1 VGFFWRELFIL
12 NPPPLGGTAILP
24 EYIHYY
30 GLNLPPPGGTAI
42 LREYIIILLRIILS
56 KLHMQHLFGK
66 NDCPRFLSLLI
77 IFIPYSF
84 HNNL

>member
-30 GLNLPPPGGTAI
+30 GLDHPPPPGGTAI
-42 LREYIIILLRIILS
+42 LREYIIILLKKNL
-56 KLHMQHLFGK
+56 LH
-66 NDCPRFLSLLI
+66 SLGLVLQI
-77 IFIPYSF
+77 YEGHGDQLNRPGPMA
-84 HNNL
+84 